1 MACSCTDPT
10 GRATAGVQT
19 IGEAPRQAT
28 REVERRAVRYAGPR
42 NGSVSIRVR
51 SGAVYHFTGS
61 DAETPVA
68 VADLDY
74 FRRSDDF
81 VVEEQVAAAI
91 AV

>member
-1 MACSCTDPT
+1 M
-10 GRATAGVQT
+10 
-19 IGEAPRQAT
+19 
-28 REVERRAVRYAGPR
+28 RYAGPR

-51 SGAVYHFTGS
+51 SGAVYHFAGADS
-61 DAETPVA
+61 ETPVPMT
-68 VADLDY
+68 DLDY